1 MTVTDLPARF
11 AMDQRVIEIALQ
23 SLLSNALKYSAEES
37 MIDLEL
43 RGDSLGRI
51 QFSVRDC
58 GIGIPEED
66 IPHIPHIFPLFYWEA
81 NVGDVP
87 GTGLGLPL

>member
-23 SLLSNALKYSAEES
+23 NLLSNALKYSAAES

-66 IPHIPHIFPLFYWEA
+66 IPHIFTSFYGEA